1 MITLGSRQISR
12 KIQNELE
19 QWRHHYKFPSA
30 EVIKIGQKRAQT
42 LRCNDFLA
50 FSERLPLFHA
60 LKPWE
65 SLHNSSPGMC
75 RRFNSTCWGLPVR
88 EHNCLALN
96 ARASHST
103 YAMQSTSTYL
113 RPKAECGFLTSL
125 NISRWK
131 IESENA
137 LKYMAHSFKWKTWL
151 IFAIHTL
158 IKCVYFNYEHS
169 KRGQRLSS
177 YLPHEMPRL
186 TDD

>member
-1 MITLGSRQISR
+1 MLQSCQGTRDWYFWLRQDVRSASISLFLSSLCVITLGSRQISR

-42 LRCNDFLA
+42 LRWNDFLP

-65 SLHNSSPGMC
+65 SLHNSSPGTC

-88 EHNCLALN
+88 EHNCLVLN
-96 ARASHST
+96 TRASHST

-113 RPKAECGFLTSL
+113 RPKAECCFLTSL
-125 NISRWK
+125 NINHDEK
-131 IESENA
+131 LNQKM
-137 LKYMAHSFKWKTWL
+137 L
-151 IFAIHTL
+151 
-158 IKCVYFNYEHS
+158 
-169 KRGQRLSS
+169 
-177 YLPHEMPRL
+177 
-186 TDD
+186 